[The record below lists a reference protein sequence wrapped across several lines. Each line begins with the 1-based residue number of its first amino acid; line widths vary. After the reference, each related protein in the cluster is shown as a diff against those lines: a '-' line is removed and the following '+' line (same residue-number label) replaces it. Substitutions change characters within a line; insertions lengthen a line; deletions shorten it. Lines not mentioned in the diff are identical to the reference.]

1 MFQLE
6 QRTRCTRNLASTPGC
21 HPPLTTVRH
30 DDSLRMT
37 HDSVLTRYAMW
48 QDRWREPILSA
59 LLGLLA
65 CEVFLNIPLA
75 HARSLSSS
83 VLAVMWLFLI
93 VTTALIATRKRAATL
108 AMLVSAIVALV
119 ANVLRID
126 EPSTL
131 TIGIGAGSCAVFMLL
146 LSWVVWGAVD
156 GPGPVTYHRVRGAI
170 VIYLSIGLAFA
181 ALYELLITLVPNA
194 ITSVPPR
201 GDYLVVGKSVM
212 YYSLSTLTSIGY
224 GDLLPVH
231 PIARSLS
238 TFESVIGQLFPAIL
252 VARIIAQENKQRR
265 PD

>member
-1 MFQLE
+1 
-6 QRTRCTRNLASTPGC
+6 
-21 HPPLTTVRH
+21 
-30 DDSLRMT
+30 MT
-37 HDSVLTRYAMW
+37 HDPVLTRYAAW

-83 VLAVMWLFLI
+83 VLAVIWLFLI
-93 VTTALIATRKRAATL
+93 VATALIATRKRAAML

-146 LSWVVWGAVD
+146 LSWVVWGVVD